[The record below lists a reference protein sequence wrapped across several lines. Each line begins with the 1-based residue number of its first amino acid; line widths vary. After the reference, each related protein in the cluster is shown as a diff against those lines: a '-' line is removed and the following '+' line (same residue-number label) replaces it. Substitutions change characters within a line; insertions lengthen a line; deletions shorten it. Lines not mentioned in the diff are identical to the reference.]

1 MDIVSLQ
8 KKDTMSIFNQK
19 IDLIEILRKIPEE
32 EILKIASKSKV
43 DHYSKVL
50 SGRLMFYLL
59 LLGIL
64 RTDKLSQRG
73 LCDAFS
79 SPLFRTMFNFKGKKS
94 ISHSSISDRLRT
106 MNVEFFQ
113 QTYETIYHIFHSL
126 YSEKEI
132 ADLCLQRVD
141 STLVSESCNK
151 LKQGFICGNQYSKKK
166 LIKYTINY
174 DGMFPSYCSL
184 HTQGSENEAKAL
196 PQNILNHFKKTPN
209 HSSVYIID
217 RGQNS
222 AEAFKA
228 MKQEDGLLFVGR
240 MLTTRKLKIL
250 EDLKQEGVSF
260 AHGTLLDDKKV
271 NIYKYQ
277 ETFSEDGKKSKQMK
291 LVDEEFRIIRFKP
304 EKGEE
309 ILLITN
315 CFHLS
320 ASDIATIYKR
330 RWDIEVFFRFIKQE
344 LNFSH
349 FISLNENG
357 IQIVMY
363 MTMITAMLVMIY
375 KRENQIGYT
384 TAVRRMGIELESLV
398 MAIIVIQSGGDLK
411 KTELMDP
418 T

>member
-1 MDIVSLQ
+1 
-8 KKDTMSIFNQK
+8 MSIFNQK
-19 IDLIEILRKIPEE
+19 IDLIEILRQIPEE
-32 EILKIASKSKV
+32 AILKIASKSKV

-79 SPLFRTMFNFKGKKS
+79 SPLFRTIFNFKGKKS
-94 ISHSSISDRLRT
+94 ISHSSISDRLKT
-106 MNVEFFQ
+106 MNVSFFQ
-113 QTYETIYHIFHSL
+113 ETYETIYHLFSSL

-141 STLVSESCNK
+141 STLVCESSNK
-151 LKQGFICGNQYSKKK
+151 LKHGFTCGNQYSKKK

-174 DGMFPSYCSL
+174 DGMFPSFCSL
-184 HTQGSENEAKAL
+184 HTQSSENESKAL
-196 PQNILNHFKKTPN
+196 PENILNHFKKIPN

-228 MKQEDGLLFVGR
+228 INREEGLLFVGR
-240 MLTTRKLKIL
+240 MLTNRKIRIL
-250 EDLKQEGVSF
+250 EDLLNEEEPF
-260 AHGTLLDDKKV
+260 NHGSLLEDKKV

-277 ETFSEDGKKSKQMK
+277 ETVLENGKKSKQMK
-291 LVDEEFRIIRFKP
+291 LVDEEFRIIRFKS
-304 EKGEE
+304 KQKEE

-320 ASDIATIYKR
+320 ASDIADIYKR

-384 TAVRRMGIELESLV
+384 TAVRRMGIELETLV

-418 T
+418 I

>member
-1 MDIVSLQ
+1 MRQ
-8 KKDTMSIFNQK
+8 TKDTMSIFNQK
-19 IDLIEILRKIPEE
+19 IDLIEILRQIPEE
-32 EILKIASKSKV
+32 AILKIASKSKV

-79 SPLFRTMFNFKGKKS
+79 SPLFRTIFNFKGKKS
-94 ISHSSISDRLRT
+94 ISHSSISDRLKT
-106 MNVEFFQ
+106 MNVSFFQ
-113 QTYETIYHIFHSL
+113 ETYETIYHLFSSL

-141 STLVSESCNK
+141 STLVCESSNK
-151 LKQGFICGNQYSKKK
+151 LKHGFTCGNQYSKKK

-174 DGMFPSYCSL
+174 DGMFPSFCSL
-184 HTQGSENEAKAL
+184 HTQSSENESKAL
-196 PQNILNHFKKTPN
+196 PENILNHFKKIPN

-228 MKQEDGLLFVGR
+228 INREEGLLFVGR
-240 MLTTRKLKIL
+240 MLTNRKIRIL
-250 EDLKQEGVSF
+250 EDLLNEEEPF
-260 AHGTLLDDKKV
+260 NHGSLLEDKKV

-277 ETFSEDGKKSKQMK
+277 ETVLENGKKSKQMK
-291 LVDEEFRIIRFKP
+291 LVDEEFRIIRFKS
-304 EKGEE
+304 KQKEE

-320 ASDIATIYKR
+320 ASDIADIYKR

-384 TAVRRMGIELESLV
+384 TAVRRMGIELETLV

-418 T
+418 I

>member
-1 MDIVSLQ
+1 MYICR
-8 KKDTMSIFNQK
+8 KTKTMSIFNQK
-19 IDLIEILRKIPEE
+19 IDLIEILRQIPEE
-32 EILKIASKSKV
+32 EILKIATKSKV

-79 SPLFRTMFNFKGKKS
+79 SPLFRTMFNFKEKKT
-94 ISHSSISDRLRT
+94 IAHSSISDRLST
-106 MNVEFFQ
+106 MNVSFFHD
-113 QTYETIYHIFHSL
+113 TYETIYRIFSSL

-132 ADLCLQRVD
+132 ANLCLQRVD
-141 STLVSESCNK
+141 STLVCESSNK
-151 LKQGFICGNQYSKKK
+151 LKQGFTCGNQYNKKK
-166 LIKYTINY
+166 MIKYTINY
-174 DGMFPSYCSL
+174 DGMFPFFCCL
-184 HTQGSENEAKAL
+184 HTQSSENESKAL
-196 PQNILNHFKKTPN
+196 PENILKHFKKIPN

-222 AEAFKA
+222 AEAFKT
-228 MKQEDGLLFVGR
+228 MKQEEGLLFVGR
-240 MLTTRKLKIL
+240 MLANRKLYVL
-250 EDLKQEGVSF
+250 EDIKDKELPFK
-260 AHGTLLDDKKV
+260 HGSLLEDKKV

-277 ETFSEDGKKSKQMK
+277 ETVSENGKKSKQMK
-291 LVDEEFRIIRFKP
+291 RVDEIFRIIRFKP
-304 EKGEE
+304 VQGEE

-320 ASDIATIYKR
+320 ASDIADIYKR

-349 FISLNENG
+349 FLSLNENG
-357 IQIVMY
+357 IQIIMY

-398 MAIIVIQSGGDLK
+398 MAIVVIQSGGDLK